1 MTDRRRAVGTASL
14 DRATRRRR
22 AVSPTQRS
30 PDTTTVR
37 AVGDSANLS
46 RVLADCIK
54 RIAAAIDAKPEDT
67 GVTCANA

>member
-1 MTDRRRAVGTASL
+1 
-14 DRATRRRR
+14 
-22 AVSPTQRS
+22 
-30 PDTTTVR
+30 VR